1 MRIGKRRFASRKRN
15 VAGLCAFVL
24 AGVIGVG
31 AYAFT
36 ASNTVPAQSAGAGQ
50 AVVSGYTESGVSYT
64 WNAEGTDTTAVNFD
78 LTNTESLEPSDVKV
92 ALTEGAPKAGTEWV
106 DCSPTEYTVISP
118 EETEIVCKFSGG
130 IEDKAGTQL
139 TVAAV
144 SEGEVVVE

>member
-1 MRIGKRRFASRKRN
+1 MRTGKRTFASRKRKI
-15 VAGLCAFVL
+15 AGLLAFVL

-36 ASNTVPAQSAGAGQ
+36 ASNTVPAQTAGAGQ
-50 AVVSGYTESGVSYT
+50 AVVSGYTETGVSYT
-64 WNAEGTDTTAVNFD
+64 WNAEGTKIEAVNFD
-78 LTNTESLEPSDVKV
+78 LENAEELKPSDVKV

-106 DCSPTEYTVISP
+106 DCPKASYVVVSTKV
-118 EETEIVCKFSGG
+118 TEITCTFTGG
-130 IEDKAGTQL
+130 IENVVGTQL